1 MEELGAEV
9 NIRQILMNADF
20 QKAATNFVLQK
31 QDSEKS
37 LVEHSQ
43 GTYLFLT
50 RTSKDVSILQHDV
63 SKGKKEMP

>member
-1 MEELGAEV
+1 
-9 NIRQILMNADF
+9 MNADF

-43 GTYLFLT
+43 GIYLFLT
-50 RTSKDVSILQHDV
+50 RTSKDVFLSSSTMLV
-63 SKGKKEMP
+63 KGKKKCPRKA